1 MVGVFT
7 CQLCSSVEEF
17 VDQFFI
23 HCLSA
28 YISWNFFSKS
38 IRIIWVRLIMV
49 GNLNSSTFRKEER
62 LYEKCN
68 FIFYFSGEVQ
78 EYLKKNTLHWR
89 WLRDEGHAFGI
100 LGPFFILFLIQ
111 KEWLGSWTRC
121 LYKINVEEGWW
132 NN

>member
-1 MVGVFT
+1 
-7 CQLCSSVEEF
+7 
-17 VDQFFI
+17 
-23 HCLSA
+23 
-28 YISWNFFSKS
+28 
-38 IRIIWVRLIMV
+38 MV

-89 WLRDEGHAFGI
+89 RLRDEGHAFGI